1 MTGDLWWSVPF
12 TGGLAVTLML
22 AFAGAGLFLRGSVWQ
37 ALAVGQWAALGG
49 VVAATVALPVVPVAV
64 ALAGAVMI
72 ALHRIRDRERWP
84 LALFLAGLAL
94 VTLFAANLPQAN
106 LAAARWAEGQVY
118 FLDRELLWTIVGVT
132 AASGLLAPLLVR
144 VWLYAQAAP
153 DVGLRSAHRGVFVVL
168 EAAWWVSVVVL
179 GTATLGLP
187 AALAA
192 LLLPAWGAS
201 SVARGLHGFLA
212 GSLLLGAT
220 VFLLAWLS
228 ALHFDQPF
236 GPVFVVWALVIAA
249 VPRAYAFLVP
259 LWRRQE
265 RRERRIGREAGD
277 RRS

>member
-12 TGGLAVTLML
+12 AGGLAVTLML

-49 VVAATVALPVVPVAV
+49 VIAATVALPVVPVAV

-72 ALHRIRDRERWP
+72 VLHRICDRERWP

-118 FLDRELLWTIVGVT
+118 FLDRELLRIIGGVA
-132 AASGLLAPLLVR
+132 AASLLLAPLLAR
-144 VWLYAQAAP
+144 IWLFAQATP
-153 DVGLRSAHRGVFVVL
+153 DVGLRSTHRGVFVVL
-168 EAAWWVSVVVL
+168 EAMWWVGVLVL
-179 GTATLGLP
+179 GSAALGLP

-192 LLLPAWGAS
+192 LLLPAWGAA
-201 SVARGLHGFLA
+201 SVVRGLHGFLA
-212 GSLLLGAT
+212 GSLLLGAM
-220 VFLLAWLS
+220 VFLLAWVS

-236 GPVFVVWALVIAA
+236 GPVFVLWALVIAA
-249 VPRAYAFLVP
+249 VPRASVSLVR
-259 LWRRQE
+259 LRR
-265 RRERRIGREAGD
+265 RT
-277 RRS
+277 